1 MAGNMNK
8 ILSIIIPFSIILC
21 GGCALQSDVIY
32 IDDRVDALEQ
42 KISEQGKVSGGT
54 EKVLR
59 TEYARLNN
67 QFDTLN
73 EKLSLIEGR
82 FDEVEFALNS
92 QKEIVSVLKN
102 QSAQIASASDSF
114 SRRLKNLE
122 TYTGYEPSDAG
133 SDKKNGKS
141 EIDAGSKTGA
151 PSLRAKS
158 NDVILYD
165 KAKKALDN
173 NQLKTARE
181 LFTRLI
187 VKFPT
192 SDRVDNAQFW
202 IGESY
207 YKSKW
212 YQKAILEYQ
221 KVIENFPKGNKAPEA
236 YFKQGLA
243 FAALGEVE
251 NSRIVLKDL
260 IKKFPGSNAALKAKK
275 KLNKKKK

>member
-1 MAGNMNK
+1 MNK
-8 ILSIIIPFSIILC
+8 ILYIIMSCSIFLC
-21 GGCALQSDVIY
+21 GGCAMQSDVIY
-32 IDDRVDALEQ
+32 IDDRVDVIEQ
-42 KISEQGKVSGGT
+42 KLSKQSKVSGGT

-73 EKLSLIEGR
+73 EKLSLIEGK

-92 QKEIVSVLKN
+92 QKETILVLKN
-102 QSAQIASASDSF
+102 QYEKNASSSDSF

-133 SDKKNGKS
+133 PTKRNSKS
-141 EIDAGSKTGA
+141 GVVPASEV
-151 PSLRAKS
+151 KS

-173 NQLKTARE
+173 GKLKTARE

-187 VKFPT
+187 AKFPT

-207 YKSKW
+207 YRSKW

-243 FAALGEVE
+243 FAELGEVE
-251 NSRIVLKDL
+251 NARIVLKDL

-275 KLNKKKK
+275 KLSKIKK